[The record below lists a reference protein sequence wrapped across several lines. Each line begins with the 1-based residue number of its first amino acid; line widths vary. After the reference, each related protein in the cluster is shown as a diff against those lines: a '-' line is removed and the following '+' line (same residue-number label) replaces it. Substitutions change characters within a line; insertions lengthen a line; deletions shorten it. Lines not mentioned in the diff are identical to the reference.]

1 MKITRLSAVA
11 LLLLAGLALAAPL
24 AALPPQCEVACKC
37 TSRCTQLC
45 AIGGAVTTCGAE
57 GVCIGQCFAATTKAT
72 ETDALRDAIFAASPA
87 PDQSVTSAATK

>member
-1 MKITRLSAVA
+1 MKITRLSAAA

-24 AALPPQCEVACKC
+24 AALPPQCDVACKC

-45 AIGGAVTTCGAE
+45 AVGNTVTNCGAE
-57 GVCIGQCFAATTKAT
+57 SICIGQCFAATTKAT

-87 PDQSVTSAATK
+87 PDQPVTTAPTK